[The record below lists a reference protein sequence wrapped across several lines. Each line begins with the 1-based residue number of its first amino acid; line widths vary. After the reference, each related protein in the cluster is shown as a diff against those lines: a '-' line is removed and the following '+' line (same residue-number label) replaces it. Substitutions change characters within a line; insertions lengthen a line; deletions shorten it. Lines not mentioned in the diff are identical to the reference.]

1 MAFNPRALYNQD
13 CRRIFSGKD
22 AVIFSA
28 DTGELLSTVES
39 FQAQVN
45 IATTQYQPLGSPIQQ
60 DFITGYA
67 VTITITECIIESHQ
81 FIREM
86 FDLFVRGRHAPH
98 WNFKSTV
105 YGYNSS
111 EEVIIYRD
119 CVPSGQID
127 LHNLTIGDI
136 VKRQWNMHVNQPPE
150 LQKLLS
156 YT

>member
-1 MAFNPRALYNQD
+1 MAFNNRALFNQD

-22 AVIFSA
+22 AVIFSG
-28 DTGELLSTVES
+28 DTGELLSTVET

-45 IATTQYQPLGSPIQQ
+45 IATAQYQVLGSPLQS

-67 VTITITECIIESHQ
+67 VTLTITECIIESHQ
-81 FIREM
+81 FIRELFDM
-86 FDLFVRGRHAPH
+86 FTNGRHSPH
-98 WNFKSTV
+98 WCFKSTI
-105 YGYNSS
+105 YGYQGS
-111 EEVIIYRD
+111 EETIIYRD

-127 LHNLTIGDI
+127 LHNLSVGDI
-136 VKRQWNMHVNQPPE
+136 VKRSWSLHVNQPPE

>member
-1 MAFNPRALYNQD
+1 MAFNNRALFNQD

-45 IATTQYQPLGSPIQQ
+45 VATTQYQPLGSPIQQ
-60 DFITGYA
+60 DF
-67 VTITITECIIESHQ
+67 IIESHQ

-98 WNFKSTV
+98 WNFKLTV
-105 YGYNSS
+105 YGYNGS
-111 EEVIIYRD
+111 EETIIYRD